1 MNQWK
6 VIAAFLL
13 LCAGSLRAEN
23 PKFHPVTDGGIGL
36 ARYRVAID
44 FSTAADRDAF
54 VRQLLATCRCRQE
67 PYAELGFEGVMIVA
81 TPAAAELLSRDA
93 RVVTVDE
100 IPPLPAPLPPAAPV
114 TPPPSAVEPTPVA
127 VEPTVPAMSAVSN
140 EAQIVVPSPTTD
152 STAFW
157 SRAYGYDKSGNI
169 VTAGLDQYAYDR
181 LGRVTYADAGPGK
194 KQQYTYDRYGN
205 LLTIVEN
212 GNTSAT
218 VDLRPDPA
226 TNRISGNGNVIAAY
240 DTAGR
245 MTSATGLIA
254 KYDGEDTVV
263 ESTIQNGTTIRR
275 VHLYSAAGE
284 RVATLTMNN
293 SGNELSSA
301 WTIRDPG
308 GKVLRRL
315 TRTNGLPGSWRWDED
330 YIYRDG
336 QMLAAEVA
344 TPAGTLH
351 YHLDHLGTP
360 RVITGNGGA
369 VVGQHT
375 YHAFGK
381 EATDPIQEAE
391 AQKFTGHERD
401 AEFLDY
407 MHARYYNA
415 YWGRFL
421 SVDPIPGELRKPQSW
436 NLYAY
441 VQNNPVSYTDPT
453 GLHLYANTV
462 EAQKDICTLVGPD
475 CSKHISFAKDGK
487 VSIVATASD
496 LQQNEVLNLVS
507 DLVGSS
513 KVFGAWVG
521 TNMPSGNKTLV
532 FGDRMKTNQIV
543 NLSTNPR
550 TDIPARLNL
559 PLPAG
564 YDGAVGVYEGYDKIS
579 VGGDGK
585 PVSRALVLFHELA
598 ENYQRTEKL
607 KQYQVSHQTAIQ
619 REYTLRQQQP
629 QLSQYT
635 LGAGS
640 PRNTTTVKP

>member
-6 VIAAFLL
+6 VVAAFLL

-23 PKFHPVTDGGIGL
+23 PKFHPLTDGGIGL

-44 FSTAADRDAF
+44 FSTAADPDTF

-93 RVVTVDE
+93 RVVTVE
-100 IPPLPAPLPPAAPV
+100 EVPPLPAPAPPPASRTASAPS
-114 TPPPSAVEPTPVA
+114 PSSTGETTTISVA
-127 VEPTVPAMSAVSN
+127 PAVPAMTAVSS
-140 EAQIVVPSPTTD
+140 EAQLVVPSPTTD
-152 STAFW
+152 STVFW
-157 SRAYGYDKSGNI
+157 SRTYGYDKSGNV
-169 VTAGLDQYAYDR
+169 VTAGSDKYAYDR
-181 LGRVTYADAGPGK
+181 LGRVTYADAGQAK
-194 KQQYTYDRYGN
+194 NQKYTYDRYGN
-205 LLTIVEN
+205 LLTIIEN

-263 ESTIQNGTTIRR
+263 ESTIQNGTTVRR

-284 RVATLTMNN
+284 RVATLTVNN
-293 SGNELSSA
+293 SGHELSSA
-301 WTIRDPG
+301 WTIRDPA

-336 QMLAAEVA
+336 QMLAAEVD
-344 TPAGTLH
+344 TPARTLH

-381 EATDPIQEAE
+381 EATDPVQEGE

-421 SVDPIPGELRKPQSW
+421 SVDPGRFDPNKPQTW
-436 NLYAY
+436 NRYIYAN
-441 VQNNPVSYTDPT
+441 NNPLSNIDPDGREPNKADATNINGFLANVRRIERENPGAPPALILAMAATRLEQGNDAVSY
-453 GLHLYANTV
+453 LYTTKRDWIDSKHFFAAANTAESFGEGVTLFLGLGV
-462 EAQKDICTLVGPD
+462 EAKQ
-475 CSKHISFAKDGK
+475 
-487 VSIVATASD
+487 
-496 LQQNEVLNLVS
+496 
-507 DLVGSS
+507 
-513 KVFGAWVG
+513 VG
-521 TNMPSGNKTLV
+521 TLSPSGFSYEDLPSNAAGAD
-532 FGDRMKTNQIV
+532 FGDDHLNGGSLLSQQIETYL
-543 NLSTNPR
+543 NAAGATEPSAAPNYQ
-550 TDIPARLNL
+550 NL
-559 PLPAG
+559 PDTKPETGSRPDQSSDSRHPAP
-564 YDGAVGVYEGYDKIS
+564 
-579 VGGDGK
+579 K
-585 PVSRALVLFHELA
+585 PCE
-598 ENYQRTEKL
+598 
-607 KQYQVSHQTAIQ
+607 
-619 REYTLRQQQP
+619 QP
-629 QLSQYT
+629 SGT
-635 LGAGS
+635 SASGC
-640 PRNTTTVKP
+640 

>member
-6 VIAAFLL
+6 VVAAFLL

-23 PKFHPVTDGGIGL
+23 PKFHPLTDGGIGL

-44 FSTAADRDAF
+44 FSTAADPDAF

-100 IPPLPAPLPPAAPV
+100 VPPLPAAVPPPAPA
-114 TPPPSAVEPTPVA
+114 TPPPSIVELTPVSIA
-127 VEPTVPAMSAVSN
+127 PTAPTMSAVSS
-140 EAQIVVPSPTTD
+140 ETQLVVPSPTTD

-157 SRAYGYDKSGNI
+157 SRSYGYDKSGNVI
-169 VTAGLDQYAYDR
+169 TAGTDKYAYDR
-181 LGRVTYADAGPGK
+181 LGRVAYADAGQGK
-194 KQQYTYDRYGN
+194 NQKYTYDRYGN
-205 LLTIVEN
+205 LLTIIEN
-212 GNTSAT
+212 DNTSAT

-226 TNRISGNGNVIAAY
+226 TNRISGNGNVIAQY

-263 ESTIQNGTTIRR
+263 ESTIQNGTTVRR

-284 RVATLTMNN
+284 RVATLTVNN
-293 SGNELSSA
+293 SGHELSSA

-315 TRTNGLPGSWRWDED
+315 SRTNGLPGSWRWDED
-330 YIYRDG
+330 YIYRDS
-336 QMLAAEVA
+336 QMLAAEVD
-344 TPAGTLH
+344 TPARTLH
-351 YHLDHLGTP
+351 YHLDQLGTP

-381 EATDPIQEAE
+381 EASEAPNPIQETE
-391 AQKFTGHERD
+391 ALKFTGHERD

-421 SVDPIPGELRKPQSW
+421 TVDPGKDWNIRQPQRW
-436 NLYAY
+436 NLYSYARNKPTAY
-441 VQNNPVSYTDPT
+441 VDPDGASARRAIEYLVQSVTT
-453 GLHLYANTV
+453 GLWQRVTR
-462 EAQKDICTLVGPD
+462 
-475 CSKHISFAKDGK
+475 AKAVQTAASGARHRVK
-487 VSIVATASD
+487 V
-496 LQQNEVLNLVS
+496 
-507 DLVGSS
+507 
-513 KVFGAWVG
+513 
-521 TNMPSGNKTLV
+521 
-532 FGDRMKTNQIV
+532 R
-543 NLSTNPR
+543 
-550 TDIPARLNL
+550 
-559 PLPAG
+559 
-564 YDGAVGVYEGYDKIS
+564 
-579 VGGDGK
+579 GGDGVVHEAK
-585 PVSRALVLFHELA
+585 SIVKDAFPGEKVLHHAPHVEDGDWHFQPKSWGLDGQVGYEIIKTVVGFVPVIGWVTDADAMGIAESPLVEGRALHMFGKSYAALTMDERRKVIESF
-598 ENYQRTEKL
+598 QPP
-607 KQYQVSHQTAIQ
+607 KQQK
-619 REYTLRQQQP
+619 P
-629 QLSQYT
+629 QDNEPKEPKRPSEQDNQKF
-635 LGAGS
+635 G
-640 PRNTTTVKP
+640 RFQ